1 MYNAESIP
9 RAPKDP
15 IYGLMDAY
23 EADLSPKKVD
33 LGVGAYRDENGKPWI
48 LPVVQKV
55 CIPLPN
61 SIESFANI
69 SIFRPRKSCTIIPT
83 RTMNICPSPDF
94 LNLFPLHR
102 A

>member
-1 MYNAESIP
+1 MYSAENIP

-23 EADLSPKKVD
+23 EADQSPEKVD

-55 CIPLPN
+55 CVVYCFWTSSL
-61 SIESFANI
+61 
-69 SIFRPRKSCTIIPT
+69 
-83 RTMNICPSPDF
+83 RTLLIWS
-94 LNLFPLHR
+94 LF
-102 A
+102 